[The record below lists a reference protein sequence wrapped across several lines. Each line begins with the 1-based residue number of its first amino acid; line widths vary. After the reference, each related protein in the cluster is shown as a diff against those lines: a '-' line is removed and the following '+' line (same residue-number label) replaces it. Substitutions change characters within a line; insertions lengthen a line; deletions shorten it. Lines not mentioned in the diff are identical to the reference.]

1 MTHNNPLQEVHKFD
15 QSIWLDFIR
24 RGILVSGEMQKL
36 ISDDG
41 IRGMTSNPSIFEKA
55 IVDSKDYQEAI
66 ESLAHKGLKPE
77 QVYERLIIDDIRHA
91 ADLFR
96 PLYDESNGG
105 DGYVSIEV
113 NPHLAHETEKTIE
126 EARHLWKTV
135 GRPNIMIKIPGTKE
149 GLPAIRQAISEG
161 INVNVTLL
169 FGLDRY
175 REVADAYL
183 SGLEDRMKSG
193 KSVRNIAS
201 VASFFLSRI
210 DVLVD
215 PMLEDIMKG
224 SDDKAKL
231 ASRMHGQ
238 TAIASARI
246 AYQIF
251 KEIYSDGR
259 FSKIR
264 EAGGTKQRLLWASTS
279 TKNPDYS
286 DVKYV
291 EALIGPETVNTI
303 PMETVEAFRDHGKAA
318 PRLENDVELAREI
331 LDKLSDVGIDIKDVT
346 QQLEDEGV
354 DKFNKPYDK
363 LIHTLSEKMKEAS
376 TDDIDSMEAEFGNY
390 EELVSDTRK
399 KLDSE
404 NFVRRMW
411 DKDAVLWKDDPDEQK
426 VIRNAMGW
434 MNVADTM
441 VDAVP
446 QLDRFARE
454 VREAG
459 FTHVVHMGMG
469 GSSLAPIVFE
479 KVLAS
484 EKNGLPLTVLDS
496 TDPAA
501 IIDIEENHPMETTL
515 FIVATKSGTTAETR
529 SFADY
534 FYEKVKEK
542 RGDKAGDNFVA
553 ITDPDSPLTG
563 YAKEKGYRHTFLNFE
578 DIGGRYSALSYFGLV
593 PAVLK
598 GARIGELLERSM
610 RMLHASSSEMPVSK
624 NPAVQLG
631 AAIGAMANEGRDKLT
646 FIMPDGLAT
655 LGMWLEQL
663 LAESTGKEDT
673 GILPVTGEAVL
684 NPDGYSDDRVFVY
697 FTLKGKADSET
708 AGKVAALQ
716 KEGHPVISI
725 QLNDLYDIGQ
735 EMVRWEFAT
744 ATAGSVLGINAFN
757 QPNVQESKDNTK
769 RLLQEVAD
777 KGRMPEKKPAVTD
790 EKLKYYADWYKS
802 SGENILNTFL
812 SETKHHDYI
821 AIQAFL
827 TENEEVTRLLQEIRT
842 ELQSS
847 LNAAVTLGY
856 GPRFLHSTGQFH
868 KGGTNSGLF
877 LQLTMNDPVDRSIPD
892 KPYGYSI
899 FRQAQAIG
907 DLEAL
912 GRHDRRVLRVDMGDK
927 LVIGLKALKAEI
939 HEACEKIGHK
949 HVAG

>member
-1 MTHNNPLQEVHKFD
+1 MTYNNSLQEVHKFD

-77 QVYERLIIDDIRHA
+77 EAYERLIIADIQHA

-105 DGYVSIEV
+105 DGFVSIEV
-113 NPHLAHETEKTIE
+113 NPHLAHETEETIE

-135 GRPNIMIKIPGTKE
+135 NRPNVMIKIPGTKE
-149 GLPAIRQAISEG
+149 GLPAIRKAISEG

-169 FGLDRY
+169 FDLDRY

-183 SGLEDRMKSG
+183 SGLEDRMKAG
-193 KSVRNIAS
+193 KSIKNIAS

-215 PMLEDIMKG
+215 PMLEEKMKG
-224 SDDKAKL
+224 NDDKATL
-231 ASRMHGQ
+231 AKRMHGQ

-259 FSKIR
+259 FSKIN
-264 EAGGTKQRLLWASTS
+264 EVGGAKQRLLWASTS

-303 PMETVEAFRDHGKAA
+303 PMETVDAFRDHGKAA
-318 PRLENDVELAREI
+318 PRLENDTELAREI
-331 LDKLSDVGIDIKDVT
+331 LDMLSDVGIDLKKVT

-354 DKFNKPYDK
+354 EKFNKPYDK

-376 TDDIDSMEAEFGNY
+376 TDEIGTMDFELGSYDS
-390 EELVSDTRK
+390 LVSEARN

-404 NFVRRMW
+404 KFVKRMW
-411 DKDAVLWKDDPDEQK
+411 DKDASLWQDDPDEQE

-434 MNVADTM
+434 MDVADTM
-441 VDAVP
+441 LDVVP

-454 VREAG
+454 VRDAG

-479 KVLAS
+479 KALPRD
-484 EKNGLPLTVLDS
+484 KDGLPLTVLDS

-501 IIDIEENHPMETTL
+501 IIDIEKNHPMETTL

-529 SFADY
+529 SFGDY

-542 RGDKAGDNFVA
+542 RGDKAGENFVA
-553 ITDPDSPLTG
+553 VTDPGSPLTD
-563 YAKEKGYRHTFLNFE
+563 YAKEKHFRHTFLNFK

-598 GARIGELLERSM
+598 GVRIGELLERAM
-610 RMLHASSSEMPVSK
+610 RMLHACSQDMPVAK

-631 AAIGAMANEGRDKLT
+631 SAIGAIANKGRDKLT
-646 FIMPDGLAT
+646 FIMPDKLAT

-673 GILPVTGEAVL
+673 GILPVTGEAL
-684 NPDGYSDDRVFVY
+684 LDPDAYSDDRIFVH
-697 FTLKGKADSET
+697 FSLKDEKDSERDK
-708 AGKVAALQ
+708 KVDAL
-716 KEGHPVISI
+716 KKDGHPVVSI
-725 QLNDLYDIGQ
+725 QLNDVYDIGQ

-744 ATAGSVLGINAFN
+744 ATAGSILGINAFN
-757 QPNVQESKDNTK
+757 QPNVQESKDNTE
-769 RLLQEVAD
+769 RLLGEVSD

-790 EKLKYYADWYKS
+790 DKLKYYADWYKS
-802 SGENILNTFL
+802 SGDNILTAFL
-812 SETKHHDYI
+812 SETGHHDYI

-827 TENEEVTRLLQEIRT
+827 TENEEVSKLLQDIRT
-842 ELQSS
+842 DLQHS
-847 LNAAVTLGY
+847 LDAAVTLGY

-868 KGGTNSGLF
+868 KGGTNCGLF
-877 LQLTMNDPVDRSIPD
+877 LQLTMNDPVDRSIPG
-892 KPYGYSI
+892 KPYGYSVL
-899 FRQAQAIG
+899 RQAQAIG

-912 GRHDRRVLRVDMGDK
+912 GRHDRRVLRVDVGDE
-927 LVIGLKALKAEI
+927 LVSGLKALKKEI
-939 HEACEKIGHK
+939 KDTCKKLEHK

>member
-1 MTHNNPLQEVHKFD
+1 MTYNNPLQEVHKFD
-15 QSIWLDFIR
+15 QSLWLDFIR
-24 RGILVSGEMQKL
+24 RGMLVSGELEKL
-36 ISDDG
+36 INDDG

-77 QVYERLIIDDIRHA
+77 EVYERLIIDDIRHA

-113 NPHLAHETEKTIE
+113 NPHLAHETEKTIK

-135 GRPNIMIKIPGTKE
+135 DRPNVMIKIPGTTE
-149 GLPAIRQAISEG
+149 GLQAIRQAISEG

-169 FGLDRY
+169 FDLDRY
-175 REVADAYL
+175 REVADAFL
-183 SGLEDRMKSG
+183 SGLEDRMKAG
-193 KSVRNIAS
+193 KPIDNIAS

-215 PMLEDIMKG
+215 PMLEDKMKG
-224 SDDKAKL
+224 NDDKATL
-231 ASRMHGQ
+231 AKRMHGQ
-238 TAIASARI
+238 VAIASARI
-246 AYQIF
+246 AYEIF
-251 KEIYSDGR
+251 KEIYSSDR
-259 FSKIR
+259 YSKIK
-264 EAGGTKQRLLWASTS
+264 EADGGKQRLLWASTS

-291 EALIGPETVNTI
+291 EALIGSETVNTI
-303 PMETVEAFRDHGKAA
+303 PMETVDAFRDHGKAA
-318 PRLENDVELAREI
+318 PRLENNTELAREI
-331 LDKLSDVGIDIKDVT
+331 LDRLPNVDIDLKKVT

-354 DKFNKPYDK
+354 EKFNKPYDK
-363 LIHTLSEKMKEAS
+363 LIDTLSDKMKEAS
-376 TDDIDSMEAEFGNY
+376 TGAIDSM
-390 EELVSDTRK
+390 DM
-399 KLDSE
+399 KLGSYDQLASE
-404 NFVRRMW
+404 TMSKLESKNFVKRMW
-411 DKDAVLWKDDPDEQK
+411 DKDASLWKDDPDDQK
-426 VIRNAMGW
+426 IIRNAMGW
-434 MNVADTM
+434 MDVADKM
-441 VDAVP
+441 IDAVP
-446 QLDRFARE
+446 RLDRFARE
-454 VREAG
+454 VRDAG

-479 KVLAS
+479 QAVTRDKD
-484 EKNGLPLTVLDS
+484 GLPLNVLDS

-501 IIDIEENHPMETTL
+501 IIDIEENHPLETTL

-534 FYEKVKEK
+534 FYEKVKAK
-542 RGDKAGDNFVA
+542 KGDKAGENFVA
-553 ITDPDSPLTG
+553 ITDPGSPLTDL
-563 YAKEKGYRHTFLNFE
+563 AKEKGYRKTFLNFV

-598 GARIGELLERSM
+598 GVRVGELLERTM
-610 RMLHASSSEMPVSK
+610 RMLHACSQQMPVSK

-631 AAIGAMANEGRDKLT
+631 AAIGAMANNGRDKIT
-646 FIMPDGLAT
+646 FIMPDNLAT

-673 GILPVTGEAVL
+673 GILPVTGEAL
-684 NPDGYSDDRVFVY
+684 LDPGDYSDDRIFVH
-697 FTLKGKADSET
+697 FSLIGEKDSDRSR
-708 AGKVAALQ
+708 KLQALE
-716 KEGHPVISI
+716 KDGHPVISI
-725 QLNDLYDIGQ
+725 QLDDVYDIGQ
-735 EMVRWEFAT
+735 EFVRWEFAT

-769 RLLQEVAD
+769 RLLKEVAD
-777 KGRMPEKKPAVTD
+777 KGHMPEKKPAVTNS
-790 EKLKYYADWYKS
+790 KLKYYADWYKS
-802 SGENILNTFL
+802 GGENILSTFF

-827 TENEEVTRLLQEIRT
+827 TENEEVSKILQDIRT
-842 ELQSS
+842 ELQHT
-847 LNAAVTLGY
+847 LNVAVTLGY

-877 LQLTMNDPVDRSIPD
+877 LQLTMNDPVDRSIPGR
-892 KPYGYSI
+892 PYGYSTL
-899 FRQAQAIG
+899 RQAQAIG
-907 DLEAL
+907 DMEAL
-912 GRHDRRVLRVDMGDK
+912 GRHDRRVLRVDVGDG
-927 LVIGLKALKAEI
+927 LVGGLKELKKEI
-939 HEACEKIGHK
+939 QETCEKLGHK